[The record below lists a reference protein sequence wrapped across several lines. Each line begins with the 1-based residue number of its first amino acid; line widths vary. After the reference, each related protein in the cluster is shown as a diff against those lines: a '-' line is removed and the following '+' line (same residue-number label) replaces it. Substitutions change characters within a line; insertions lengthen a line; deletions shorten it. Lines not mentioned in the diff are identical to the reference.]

1 MAKLAQALA
10 DKKFVVTV
18 EMDPPRGVSTASLEA
33 LAGGLAGRVDAV
45 VLSDN
50 RGACPRQAPCWLAHC
65 LCARAGLE
73 VVMTLTCRDRNRL
86 ALTSEM
92 LAAAAAGVENLLLVS
107 GDFVSL
113 GDHPGAKPVYDL
125 DSVQALQLAAALM
138 AGHDLGGQALADAPS
153 FFLGSSL
160 AAHANPL
167 GPQIIKYRKK
177 VQAGAGFFITQPLSS
192 METLRAFLAQ
202 AGEPGAPLLAGVE
215 VGTSDE
221 LEAKADLARQIK
233 AAGLAAGLHLSLPA
247 RPQEMPAFLSAC
259 GF

>member
-18 EMDPPRGVSTASLEA
+18 ELDPPRGVSTAGLEA
-33 LAGGLAGRVDAV
+33 LASDLAGRVDAV

-65 LCARAGLE
+65 LGARAGLE
-73 VVMTLTCRDRNRL
+73 VILTLNCRDRNRL
-86 ALTSEM
+86 ALISEI
-92 LAAAAAGVENLLLVS
+92 LVAAAVEVENLLLVS

-125 DSVQALQLAAALM
+125 DSVQALQLAATLM
-138 AGHDLGGQALADAPS
+138 AGHDLSGQAITDAPS

-160 AAHANPL
+160 AVHANPL
-167 GPQIIKYRKK
+167 EPQIIKCHKK
-177 VQAGAGFFITQPLSS
+177 LQAGAGFFITRPLNSL
-192 METLRAFLAQ
+192 EALKNFLSK
-202 AGEPGAPLLAGVE
+202 AGELSAPLIAGVE
-215 VGTSDE
+215 VDTPDE

-233 AAGLAAGLHLSLPA
+233 AAGLAAGLHLSLPTA
-247 RPQEMPAFLSAC
+247 SQELPTFLSAC